1 MASFQDAHRPGA
13 REVLRA
19 AVAMT
24 WGSVVADV
32 VVAEVQ
38 RREKEEALA
47 AVRRNG
53 RIEQLTT
60 ALMKQLASE
69 GGSDATRDQ

>member
-1 MASFQDAHRPGA
+1 
-13 REVLRA
+13 
-19 AVAMT
+19 MT